1 MCEEHPGQSFVL
13 RTLLFFFFLRLI
25 RNAVS
30 ILALSQAGNFLYPV
44 AWMQI

>member
-1 MCEEHPGQSFVL
+1 MCEEHLGQRFVL
-13 RTLLFFFFLRLI
+13 RALLFFFFSRNI

-44 AWMQI
+44 AWTQI

>member
-1 MCEEHPGQSFVL
+1 MCEEHLGQSFVL
-13 RTLLFFFFLRLI
+13 RALLFFFLRNI

-30 ILALSQAGNFLYPV
+30 ILALSQAVNFLYPV